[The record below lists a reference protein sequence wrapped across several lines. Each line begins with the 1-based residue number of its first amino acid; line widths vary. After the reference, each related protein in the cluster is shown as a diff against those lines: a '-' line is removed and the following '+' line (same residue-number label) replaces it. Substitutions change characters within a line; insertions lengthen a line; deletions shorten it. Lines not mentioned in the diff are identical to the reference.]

1 MKKHALVALL
11 MLLCV
16 AVWGGEIFAQG
27 KKEMNFSG
35 THYFSGT
42 PKIFQVGPGEVII
55 QMENFGVRVNDSG
68 DGPFHGASVHFVA
81 VSYRSKGY
89 NGYRGYLTWT
99 DKDGDKVIAELLD
112 TPPGAAS
119 SSGRIIGG
127 TGKYVGWQGTVE
139 YAVQFPKAFPEGTSR
154 GICREKVRLIVPQ

>member
-1 MKKHALVALL
+1 MKKILIITILTLTLAPI
-11 MLLCV
+11 
-16 AVWGGEIFAQG
+16 WGGESFAQG
-27 KKEMNFSG
+27 KKEISFSG

-42 PKIFQVGPGEVII
+42 PKIFQVAPGQVII

-99 DKDGDKVIAELLD
+99 DKEGDKVIAELLD
-112 TPPGAAS
+112 TPPGATG
-119 SSGRIIGG
+119 SSGRIIEG
-127 TGKYVGWQGTVE
+127 TGKYIGWQGTVN
-139 YAVQFPKAFPEGTSR
+139 YTVQFPRPFPEGTGR
-154 GICREKVRLIVPQ
+154 GICREHVKLTIPQ